1 VADRARRLR
10 GRRRRARIGSA
21 LVLAGLTL
29 LASVWYQLWGTGI
42 ATSHAQAELRRDIAQ
57 HGFAAHPVPGGA
69 VGVIRIP
76 RIHLDM
82 AVVQGVSLEALARGP
97 GHYPSTPLPGHGGN
111 VAIAGH
117 RTTHLHPFWSL
128 NDVRAGDRIDL
139 VTAEGTFVYRVAWR
153 RVVDPLD
160 TSVLEPTRTPSLT
173 LTTCNPRF
181 QAWQRLVVRAVQVFG
196 PAPGGFIDRL

>member
-10 GRRRRARIGSA
+10 GRRRRARIGSV
-21 LVLAGLTL
+21 LVLAGMTL
-29 LASVWYQLWGTGI
+29 LASVRYQLWGTGI

-97 GHYPSTPLPGHGGN
+97 GHYPSTPLPGRGGN

-117 RTTHLHPFWSL
+117 RTTYLHPFWAL
-128 NDVRAGDRIDL
+128 DRLRKGDLIVLQTRAG
-139 VTAEGTFVYRVAWR
+139 TFTYHVLWR
-153 RVVDPLD
+153 RAFAPDDWSVVA
-160 TSVLEPTRTPSLT
+160 PTAKAALT
-173 LTTCNPRF
+173 LTTCNPPF
-181 QAWQRLVVRAVQVFG
+181 HNTERLVIRAVLVGAQTAHAGV
-196 PAPGGFIDRL
+196 